1 MRTEYDNIIKLS
13 PMSGR
18 GALKNFSKKVKKALD
33 NITWLW

>member
-18 GALKNFSKKVKKALD
+18 RALKNFSKKVEKSA
-33 NITWLW
+33 

>member
-18 GALKNFSKKVKKALD
+18 RVLKNFFKKVEKSA
-33 NITWLW
+33 

>member
-1 MRTEYDNIIKLS
+1 MRMEYDNIIKLS

-18 GALKNFSKKVKKALD
+18 RVLKNFSKKVKKALD